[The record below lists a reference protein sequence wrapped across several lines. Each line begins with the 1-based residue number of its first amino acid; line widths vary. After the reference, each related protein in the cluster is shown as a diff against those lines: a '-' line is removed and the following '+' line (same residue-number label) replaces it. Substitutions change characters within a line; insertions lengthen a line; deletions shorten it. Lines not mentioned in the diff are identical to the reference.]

1 MLPVILGVTS
11 ALIFG
16 AADFFGGLAAQRIP
30 AIRVTAVAASAGLV
44 TLLIAYPVM
53 GGNWSVEAVSLGA
66 LSGVAG
72 GIAISLLYACLAIGP
87 MSILSPLTAVVS
99 AIVPIVIGLA
109 GGDKLGTL
117 GFVAL
122 GVALVAVILVGFV
135 PEQGAV
141 RPSALA
147 LAMAIGSGLA
157 IGTFLVLIHL
167 TPADSGLL
175 PLIVNRAVNST
186 LLFSTVGVVALIA
199 WRRRVTSNATATQT
213 PAVAGVGWRAG
224 LWLAVSCGVFDAV
237 ANAGILFGLRLGELS
252 VIAVLMALYPAGTIL
267 LAAVVVKERIA
278 PVQYL
283 GLALAIGAVAML
295 AVA

>member
-1 MLPVILGVTS
+1 
-11 ALIFG
+11 
-16 AADFFGGLAAQRIP
+16 
-30 AIRVTAVAASAGLV
+30 
-44 TLLIAYPVM
+44 
-53 GGNWSVEAVSLGA
+53 
-66 LSGVAG
+66 
-72 GIAISLLYACLAIGP
+72 

-99 AIVPIVIGLA
+99 AIVPVVIGLA
-109 GGDKLGTL
+109 GGDQLGTL
-117 GFVAL
+117 GFAAL

-147 LAMAIGSGLA
+147 LVMAVGSGLA
-157 IGTFLVLIHL
+157 IGTFLVLINL
-167 TPADSGLL
+167 TPPDSGLV

-186 LLFSTVGVVALIA
+186 LLFSTVGVVAFIA
-199 WRRRVTSNATATQT
+199 WRRRVTSNTTAA
-213 PAVAGVGWRAG
+213 PREPSAGWRAG

-237 ANAGILFGLRLGELS
+237 ANAGILIGLRLGELS